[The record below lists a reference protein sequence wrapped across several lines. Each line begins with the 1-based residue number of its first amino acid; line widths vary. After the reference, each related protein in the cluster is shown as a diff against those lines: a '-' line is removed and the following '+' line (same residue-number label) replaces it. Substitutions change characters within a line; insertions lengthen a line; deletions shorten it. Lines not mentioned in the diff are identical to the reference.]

1 MAADLASTTVAG
13 ATFATGATSALA
25 VAARATTTFI
35 LPPARGDGVALRL
48 WAGLSSRAAGHC
60 AGSALPPADVG
71 CLWFS
76 RARPVCRCC
85 TAAQASYISLTAGPQ

>member
-35 LPPARGDGVALRL
+35 LPPARGGERGASPVALYARSPS
-48 WAGLSSRAAGHC
+48 SSRSPRSLLLRPTSRRRMFDSLLSL
-60 AGSALPPADVG
+60 SARL
-71 CLWFS
+71 
-76 RARPVCRCC
+76 
-85 TAAQASYISLTAGPQ
+85 